1 MEDSELMNGPSHKKS
16 RPESPLQ
23 QKRRKVVVRV
33 PGTSANLGPGYD
45 CLGLAVD
52 IWNEIT
58 VERSDSFSFSI
69 SGIDSER
76 ISTEIDPKTGESSNL
91 LVKVLRRAFDVGGES
106 PMPPLKIHC
115 RNNIPMSSGFGS
127 SSAVIVGGLICGLA
141 LCGKELKVGHELTS
155 EGGPNEELLQLAN
168 EIEGHPDN
176 GRIALTRFSMGPTLI
191 HATNIRAPPPTIGQ
205 SLRRFTAGSSF
216 ATELKVGHELT
227 SEGGP
232 NEELLQLANEIEGHP
247 DNVAPA
253 IYGGIQ
259 LCYGMEALAGDAF
272 EPSMAG
278 CVMSR
283 RLPCPDGM
291 RLVVFV
297 PGAEN
302 RFGLGE
308 DKTVAMRGLLSQKVS
323 RADAVFN
330 LQRTALLVDSLHRGD
345 LSYLV
350 TATQDKLHQ
359 PIRAEKAFPHL
370 LPMVA
375 AALGAGAHGCFLS
388 GAGPTVMA
396 ICSGASG
403 DIFAQKSDERQ
414 EQDVAQAMREAGER
428 LPPEHKRWALGGHF
442 FICSP
447 TIRGAHVVCA
457 EPGFSDSLQT
467 FPSLDGSL

>member
-1 MEDSELMNGPSHKKS
+1 
-16 RPESPLQ
+16 
-23 QKRRKVVVRV
+23 
-33 PGTSANLGPGYD
+33 
-45 CLGLAVD
+45 
-52 IWNEIT
+52 
-58 VERSDSFSFSI
+58 
-69 SGIDSER
+69 
-76 ISTEIDPKTGESSNL
+76 
-91 LVKVLRRAFDVGGES
+91 
-106 PMPPLKIHC
+106 
-115 RNNIPMSSGFGS
+115 
-127 SSAVIVGGLICGLA
+127 
-141 LCGKELKVGHELTS
+141 
-155 EGGPNEELLQLAN
+155 
-168 EIEGHPDN
+168 
-176 GRIALTRFSMGPTLI
+176 
-191 HATNIRAPPPTIGQ
+191 
-205 SLRRFTAGSSF
+205 
-216 ATELKVGHELT
+216 
-227 SEGGP
+227 
-232 NEELLQLANEIEGHP
+232 
-247 DNVAPA
+247 
-253 IYGGIQ
+253 
-259 LCYGMEALAGDAF
+259 MEALAGDAF